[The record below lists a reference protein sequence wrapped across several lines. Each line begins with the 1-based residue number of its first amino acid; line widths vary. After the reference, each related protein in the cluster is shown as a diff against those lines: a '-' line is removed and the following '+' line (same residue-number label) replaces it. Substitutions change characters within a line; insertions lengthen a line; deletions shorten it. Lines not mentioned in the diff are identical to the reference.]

1 MNIIEQVAFDMERLR
16 MNLERAEALIAELEA
31 ELRSLYEERRRA
43 VLDRMVE
50 IADESGM
57 YDLPPMNEADDIV
70 EELRDW
76 GDIVNGSKGSA
87 EVVFISGDFLH
98 EAASEIERLRAEIKV
113 LHMALDSNHNE
124 EVGYPE

>member
-1 MNIIEQVAFDMERLR
+1 MNRDEAITSATATY
-16 MNLERAEALIAELEA
+16 NAARAA
-31 ELRSLYEERRRA
+31 
-43 VLDRMVE
+43 LDRMVE

-98 EAASEIERLRAEIKV
+98 EAATEIERLRAEIKV
-113 LHMALDSNHNE
+113 LHMALDSHYYAAENQI
-124 EVGYPE
+124 P

>member
-1 MNIIEQVAFDMERLR
+1 MSTRE
-16 MNLERAEALIAELEA
+16 EALNAA
-31 ELRSLYEERRRA
+31 TDAYYA
-43 VLDRMVE
+43 ATNVVAANAALDRMVE

-57 YDLPPMNEADDIV
+57 YDLPPMNEADDLV

-87 EVVFISGDFLH
+87 VVVFLSGDVFH

>member
-1 MNIIEQVAFDMERLR
+1 MTHEEELAATNAKWQAAR
-16 MNLERAEALIAELEA
+16 NAARAA
-31 ELRSLYEERRRA
+31 
-43 VLDRMVE
+43 LDRMVQ

-76 GDIVNGSKGSA
+76 GDIINGSKGSA
-87 EVVFISGDFLH
+87 VVVFVSGDFLH
-98 EAASEIERLRAEIKV
+98 EAASEIERLQAEIKV